1 MSDSQPARTLSQED
15 IAFYA
20 KNIWSALLEPD
31 WKYDDLVELGKA
43 VYAKI
48 PLNKMDDK
56 KFNRLF
62 PLLVKISQFL
72 GEQIQAKLVAD
83 YMKEFEKSEAVQTP
97 STASSAPSVAP
108 TPVAESKN
116 EEPNG

>member
-1 MSDSQPARTLSQED
+1 MSDSQPISRTLTQED

-20 KNIWSALLEPD
+20 KNIWNALLEPD

-83 YMKEFEKSEAVQTP
+83 YMKEFGKSEAVQT
-97 STASSAPSVAP
+97 STSSAPTPST

-116 EEPNG
+116 EESNG